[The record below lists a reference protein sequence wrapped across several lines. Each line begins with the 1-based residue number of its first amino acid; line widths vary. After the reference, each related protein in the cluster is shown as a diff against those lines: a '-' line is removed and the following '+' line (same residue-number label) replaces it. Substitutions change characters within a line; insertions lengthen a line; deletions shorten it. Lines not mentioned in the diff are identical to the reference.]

1 MAGHGSWRLGPG
13 ARRRI
18 VEEVKAGMSQKRAA
32 ARFCVSPATVNR
44 WVRREREASTDERV
58 CGAWAQE
65 RSSRPLSSPRM
76 ISDQEQD
83 RICEVRER
91 TGWGPRL
98 IAPLVGRGHSTV
110 HAALRRR
117 GCSRKPKAL
126 RESVVRY
133 EWPCPGQLLH
143 VDVKKF
149 GRFSAPGHAVTG
161 DRTKRSRRVGWDYA
175 HSLVDDCSR
184 LAYTELLADERGESV
199 TAFMRRGLN
208 WFSIT
213 ASSASGCSQTTPGPT
228 PTTARSSSCSAAARS
243 STKRSAPTVPRPTAR
258 WSATSRP
265 SLVSGPTG
273 RATPPQTLAAKP
285 CHTGCSTTTRLAT
298 TAPSATARPSPG
310 FTTSSGRTARA
321 APRKTE
327 TLTNSICE
335 CLGAYPVRCPCAT
348 RTLSP

>member
-1 MAGHGSWRLGPG
+1 MTGHGSWRLGPG

-18 VEEVKAGMSQKRAA
+18 VEEVRAGMSQKRAA

-44 WVRREREASTDERV
+44 WVRREREASADERV

-76 ISDQEQD
+76 ISDQEHD
-83 RICEVRER
+83 RICEMRER

-117 GCSRKPKAL
+117 GCSRKPKAS

-161 DRTKRSRRVGWDYA
+161 DRTKRSRRAGWDYA

-184 LAYTELLADERGESV
+184 LAYTELLQDERAETV

-208 WFSIT
+208 WFLDHGILCERLLSDNAWAYTHNRSLKQLLRNRQVEHKTIRPYRP
-213 ASSASGCSQTTPGPT
+213 QTNGKVE
-228 PTTARSSSCSAAARS
+228 RYQ
-243 STKRSAPTVPRPTAR
+243 
-258 WSATSRP
+258 
-265 SLVSGPTG
+265 
-273 RATPPQTLAAKP
+273 QTLAREWAYGHSYASSDARRQALPHWLK
-285 CHTGCSTTTRLAT
+285 HYNTTRNH
-298 TAPSATARPSPG
+298 SAIGDRPP
-310 FTTSSGRTARA
+310 
-321 APRKTE
+321 
-327 TLTNSICE
+327 LTRVHHL
-335 CLGAYPVRCPCAT
+335 LGHD
-348 RTLSP
+348 S

>member
-1 MAGHGSWRLGPG
+1 MTGHGSWRLGPG

-44 WVRREREASTDERV
+44 WVCRERAATRQERAS
-58 CGAWAQE
+58 GAWAQE
-65 RSSRPLSSPRM
+65 RSSRPRRSPRM
-76 ISDQEQD
+76 ISDQEHD
-83 RICEVRER
+83 RICEVREH

-117 GCSRKPKAL
+117 GQSRKPRVS

-161 DRTKRSRRVGWDYA
+161 DRSKRSRRAGWDYA

-184 LAYTELLADERGESV
+184 LAYTELLEDERAETV
-199 TAFMRRGLN
+199 TAFMRRGLD
-208 WFSIT
+208 WFLAHGILCERLLSDNAWAYTHNRSLKQLLRNRAIEHKT
-213 ASSASGCSQTTPGPT
+213 IRPYRPQTNGKVE
-228 PTTARSSSCSAAARS
+228 RYQ
-243 STKRSAPTVPRPTAR
+243 
-258 WSATSRP
+258 
-265 SLVSGPTG
+265 
-273 RATPPQTLAAKP
+273 QTLAREWAYGQP
-285 CHTGCSTTTRLAT
+285 YASSDARRQALRHWLEHYNTTRNH
-298 TAPSATARPSPG
+298 SAIGDRPP
-310 FTTSSGRTARA
+310 
-321 APRKTE
+321 
-327 TLTNSICE
+327 LTKVHNL
-335 CLGAYPVRCPCAT
+335 LGQDI
-348 RTLSP
+348 